1 MTENTGKI
9 RLRKIDTI
17 DERNAV
23 ATYEASRD
31 GKVLGTVT
39 KFDEP
44 THKDVPTWKSGR
56 RELKVR
62 NYRIISWTHS
72 RDIPHEAYET
82 RADCLKDLERVADNT
97 NA

>member
-1 MTENTGKI
+1 MATSDSKT
-9 RLRKIDTI
+9 RLRKIDTV

-31 GKVLGTVT
+31 GKVLGTIT

-44 THKDVPTWKSGR
+44 AHKDVPTWKSGR

-82 RADCLKDLERVADNT
+82 RADCIEALERAAGVGA
-97 NA
+97 